1 MARTARTTKS
11 KTAPPPPPPPEDG
24 AAPLEMDDFLAMRP
38 VDLVTDMLSL
48 LRHRTNGSPDDASG
62 LFLRLT
68 ALHTLL
74 TSTADPSLLTP
85 IMKLTRDLKQA
96 SRTLGKVEARFLVDA
111 YYAMQENRI
120 RTKHQVATLAEPKKT
135 TDEEDAPQHAS
146 EPHDVLAWL
155 FTQEETLEKQIRGA
169 LDIYSLS
176 DPAGLWARSIKGIGP
191 VITAGLLANIDITRA
206 PTVGHIWRF
215 AGLDPTS
222 VWGKGQKRP
231 WNASLKRL
239 CFLIGESF
247 VKVSNRPDDIYGK
260 LYKSRKEWETER
272 NSRQMYADQA
282 KHSLETKK
290 FGVETDAY
298 KWYTQGMLPPAR
310 IHLRAQRRAVKLFL
324 AHLHEVLYWYKF
336 GTLPPNPYVLDHV
349 PGHVHRLEIP
359 NIDLLIPELEEARA
373 AAEKARSRKI

>member
-1 MARTARTTKS
+1 MARTAKTTKS
-11 KTAPPPPPPPEDG
+11 KTAPPPPIPDDVDG
-24 AAPLEMDDFLAMRP
+24 PLGMEDFLAMEP
-38 VDLVTDMLSL
+38 VDLVGDMISIM
-48 LRHRTNGSPDDASG
+48 RRGNGDPSRTPE
-62 LFLRLT
+62 LFQRLE
-68 ALHTLL
+68 ALHQLMTG
-74 TSTADPSLLTP
+74 TADPSLLTP
-85 IMKLTRDLKQA
+85 IQKLTKDIKDA

-120 RTKHQVATLAEPKKT
+120 RTNHQVRSLAEPKQT
-135 TDEEDAPQHAS
+135 GEEGAPARVP

-176 DPAGLWARSIKGIGP
+176 DVSGVWARSIKGIGP
-191 VITAGLLANIDITRA
+191 VIAAGLLANIDITRA

-260 LYKSRKEWETER
+260 LYKSRKEWEAER
-272 NSRQMYADQA
+272 NSRQLYADQA

-290 FGVETDAY
+290 FGTDTDAF
-298 KWYTQGMLPPAR
+298 KWYSQGMLPPAR
-310 IHLRAQRRAVKLFL
+310 LHLRAQRRAVKLFL
-324 AHLHEVLYWYKF
+324 AHFHEVLYWTYYEK
-336 GTLPPNPYVLDHV
+336 LPPNPYVLDHV

-359 NIDLLIPELEEARA
+359 NIDLLLPQLYEAKLQA
-373 AAEKARSRKI
+373 QRKR

>member
-1 MARTARTTKS
+1 MARTAKTTSKT
-11 KTAPPPPPPPEDG
+11 KTAPPPIPEDIDT
-24 AAPLEMDDFLAMRP
+24 PLGMDDFLSMEP
-38 VDLVTDMLSL
+38 VDLVGDMISIM
-48 LRHRTNGSPDDASG
+48 RRGNGDPGRTPE
-62 LFLRLT
+62 LFQRLE
-68 ALHTLL
+68 ALHQLMTG
-74 TSTADPSLLTP
+74 TADPALLTP
-85 IMKLTRDLKQA
+85 IQKLTKDIKDA

-120 RTKHQVATLAEPKKT
+120 RTKHQVRSLAEPKKV
-135 TDEEDAPQHAS
+135 DDNDKGLAAHVP
-146 EPHDVLAWL
+146 EPHDVLEWL

-176 DPAGLWARSIKGIGP
+176 DVSGVWARSVKGIGP
-191 VITAGLLANIDITRA
+191 VIAAGLLANIDITRA

-260 LYKSRKEWETER
+260 LYKSRKEWEQAKNEKLD
-272 NSRQMYADQA
+272 YADQA
-282 KHSLETKK
+282 KFSLETKK
-290 FGVETDAY
+290 FGTDTDAF
-298 KWYTQGMLPPAR
+298 KWYTQGKLPPAR

-324 AHLHEVLYWYKF
+324 AHFHEVLYWTYYE
-336 GTLPPNPYVLDHV
+336 TLPPNPYVLDHV

-359 NIDLLIPELEEARA
+359 NVDLLLPQLYEAKLRA
-373 AAEKARSRKI
+373 QHERSRKV

>member
-1 MARTARTTKS
+1 
-11 KTAPPPPPPPEDG
+11 
-24 AAPLEMDDFLAMRP
+24 MRP
-38 VDLVTDMLSL
+38 DLLVLDMMGM
-48 LRHRTNGSPDDASG
+48 LRRGLNGPPNDPAG
-62 LFLRLT
+62 LVMRLE
-68 ALHTLL
+68 ALHMRL

-85 IMKLTRDLKQA
+85 ILKLTKDLKDA
-96 SRTLGKVEARFLVDA
+96 SRTLGKIEARFLVDA

-120 RTKHQVATLAEPKKT
+120 RTKHQVSTLAQPKPT
-135 TDEEDAPQHAS
+135 GEGDEEAPQRAQ

-176 DPAGLWARSIKGIGP
+176 DPAGVWARSVKGIGP
-191 VITAGLLANIDITRA
+191 VIAAGLLANIDISRA

-260 LYKSRKEWETER
+260 LYKSRKEWEQER
-272 NSRQMYADQA
+272 NSRQLYADQA

-290 FGVETDAY
+290 FGTDTDAY

-324 AHLHEVLYWYKF
+324 AHFHEVLYWYQY

-349 PGHVHRLEIP
+349 PGHIHRLEIP

-373 AAEKARSRKI
+373 AAQRARGR